1 MENTDS
7 SIPVK
12 PGNPEVAQPK
22 LPQNRGKSA
31 LPKSIQRRYKA
42 FVKEYIDSGFNA
54 TEAYSRVYKLKDR
67 DSAKQCGYR
76 LLTNVYVASLL
87 EAELVKL
94 NVDSLVSKPV
104 IVADIEN
111 LLPSL
116 KSEQAKCRLLEL
128 KAKIGHLYDD
138 NKPNLTQINVFSEQ
152 ISAICAKRGIKDNND
167 KANASIDNTDIVD
180 IQPMAK

>member
-1 MENTDS
+1 MIENTDS
-7 SIPVK
+7 SIVK
-12 PGNPEVAQPK
+12 RNSEVAQPK
-22 LPQNRGKSA
+22 LPQNRGKTA
-31 LPKSIQRRYKA
+31 LPKSIQRRYKS

-76 LLTNVYVASLL
+76 LLTNVYIASLL

-94 NVDSLVSKPV
+94 NVDSFVSKPV

-138 NKPNLTQINVFSEQ
+138 NKPNLTQINLSINQ
-152 ISAICAKRGIKDNND
+152 LSAICAKRGIKDKDD
-167 KANASIDNTDIVD
+167 KGNTGLDNTDIID
-180 IQPMAK
+180 IQPIAK